1 MTGQNVSRRSTII
14 RRVASSLAAMAAFVA
29 VNTPASSSAQTFIPQ
44 DYANQVGPS
53 GSVSGDVLNFNGRG
67 AGVLL
72 RGGHVAGQT
81 VGRQESISH
90 IGAMPYATF
99 GNSLIFG
106 DGRFVRTNDNG
117 LAWSF
122 GTGFRH
128 YFSDVDAVFGLNGYF
143 DRDQHTGAHF
153 QEWGIGAEL
162 LSHNWE
168 WRGNMYKPFGDTEE
182 LLSIEAIPNSSV
194 FVGNELQFNQVR
206 NLATTLEGFDTEFG
220 VLLPGPIAE
229 RHKLRLFG
237 GAYYFETS
245 DIEFTGWKARLSG
258 NLFDW
263 LEGNV
268 EVTNDDEF
276 DTNVTFSVAMN
287 FGGYRENAP
296 SNNSRYRLGE
306 PVRRN
311 YTFSTDTTRIVD
323 AGVTAINSANGAAF
337 NVVHVNSNAGAVQ
350 NGTAEFPFS
359 SIAAGQ
365 ATGSDII
372 FVHGGSEWIGAP
384 DNSVILRSDT
394 RILGEGLIVD
404 ASGNRVTQHFV
415 DAVGPGPV
423 QLGASPD
430 FIDSNSTLLRPL
442 LANSAGDAVTLA
454 DDVEFSGFRISAA
467 NGNGIFGNA
476 VENVVLN
483 QNDVRDTLGD
493 GIQLVNPDGINQVVD
508 TVIANTGGVA
518 FHVDGGDAETVF
530 GQTSSDVDPGLGRVQ
545 NSSGLAVR
553 ILNTEATGFVSFAG
567 GSVAVPGT
575 SATRTVF
582 GATIDDDGGMGV
594 SLENNAGDVT
604 LDNLRLANSTSHGIN
619 IDGGSGTF
627 TFLSTIRDAG
637 IEITNPALNAVN
649 IVNLESGGEV
659 IFGAPI
665 IVDGHGGSGF
675 HFEGVSGD
683 IEINDP
689 VTITNQGGIAG
700 AGISFINNP
709 ATASVFFR
717 DDVTITSTLPSVN
730 NGVGILSSGNLFD
743 EATGDRASLRF
754 GLEDSDFV
762 LIENVD
768 GDNIRIQNDAASVRF
783 EGDVTIAN
791 RGPVLPNPARTQPSH
806 GILIDNSTGRISF
819 NGLTSIDNPNNITD
833 SAVEIASSQANVL
846 FNDLFADETL
856 GDAGVQLTNN
866 LEGELGEADLVFV
879 NLDINSD
886 TGGTSLLAANN
897 SSIRVFDGTIEA
909 NAGQAVDITTSGIDM
924 QFTSI
929 DSTAANPFAI
939 RIEDTFRATQGAQ
952 QDSSFV
958 VTGEDNG
965 GAGAG
970 GTITGAAVAGAFLRN
985 PGIVRLNQMDFQD
998 NEIGI
1003 DVAYTNLLESPSP
1016 GQLPRVETGL
1026 LELDSTN
1033 FEDSN
1038 NRAID
1043 GVNVPRLL
1051 ISNALYEDN
1060 GDAANGA
1067 ETIRLQY
1074 TEDPSEDADL
1084 GLYDFPFLVQIL
1096 DSEIENVD
1104 PFDLITISNGVGGQE
1119 AHLQLDIQRNS
1130 FDSTTGDLLVVNW
1143 DGPLFGEVNAN
1154 LFTLDT
1160 AEVVQFGVFVN
1171 NNNDDDD
1178 TELDFLTNTWE
1189 IGDAGLGN
1197 LVGDEKIG
1205 LFMELEGPAEIEIS
1219 NSVVTLDGD
1228 ELTAFE
1234 FDFNGL
1240 TTLRMIGNDIQDN
1253 FFFTN
1258 EDNRGVFID
1267 RIGAGS
1273 TFQFEDNFIT
1283 LQGDD
1288 ARGLEIDAFGV
1299 INLVDTGFIN
1309 IININAFG
1317 DFEFDF
1323 DGATPN
1329 GQLNINGALVP

>member
-1 MTGQNVSRRSTII
+1 MTGQNVSRRSTIF

-44 DYANQVGPS
+44 DYANQLGPS

-99 GNSLIFG
+99 GNSLVFG

-128 YFSDVDAVFGLNGYF
+128 YFSDIDAVFGLNGYF

-153 QEWGIGAEL
+153 KEWGIGAEL

-168 WRGNMYKPFGDTEE
+168 WRGNMYKPFDETEE
-182 LLSIEAIPNSSV
+182 LLSIDAIPNTSV

-206 NLATTLEGFDTEFG
+206 SLATTLEGFDTEFG

-229 RHKLRLFG
+229 RHQLRLFG

-276 DTNVTFSVAMN
+276 DTNVTFGVAMN

-296 SNNSRYRLGE
+296 SNNARYRLGE

-323 AGVTAINSANGAAF
+323 TGVTAINSVSGAPF
-337 NVVHVNSNAGAVQ
+337 DIVHVNSNAGAIQ

-359 SIAAGQ
+359 NIAAGQ
-365 ATGSDII
+365 ATGSDIV
-372 FVHGGSEWIGAP
+372 FVHGGSEWFGGP
-384 DNSVILRSDT
+384 DNSVILGSNQ
-394 RILGEGLIVD
+394 RIIGEGLIVD

-423 QLGASPD
+423 LLGASPD
-430 FIDSNSTLLRPL
+430 FTASNSTLLRPL
-442 LANSAGDAVTLA
+442 LANSAGNAVTLA
-454 DDVEFSGFRISAA
+454 NNVEFSGFRISAS

-493 GIQLVNPDGINQVVD
+493 GIQLVNPDGINQIID
-508 TVIANTGGVA
+508 TVIANTGGVG
-518 FHVDGGDAETVF
+518 FHVDGGDSETTF
-530 GQTSSDVDPGLGRVQ
+530 GQTASDIDPGLGRIQ
-545 NSSGLAVR
+545 NSSDFAVR
-553 ILNTEATGFVSFAG
+553 IQNTEADGFVSFAG

-575 SATRTVF
+575 TATRTTF

-594 SLENNAGDVT
+594 SLENNGGDVT
-604 LDNLRLANSTSHGIN
+604 LDNLRLVNSTSHGIN

-627 TFLSTIRDAG
+627 TFLSSIRDAG

-659 IFGAPI
+659 VFGAPLI
-665 IVDGHGGSGF
+665 IDGHGGSGF

-709 ATASVFFR
+709 ATANVFFR
-717 DDVTITSTLPSVN
+717 DNVTITSTLPAVN

-743 EATGDRASLRF
+743 EVTGSRASLRF
-754 GLEDSDFV
+754 GLDDSNFV

-791 RGPVLPNPARTQPSH
+791 RGPVLPAPVRTQPSH

-833 SAVEIASSQANVL
+833 SAVEIASSQANIL

-866 LEGELGEADLVFV
+866 VEGELGEADLVFA
-879 NLDINSD
+879 NLDINTD
-886 TGGTSLLAANN
+886 GGGTSLLAANN
-897 SSIRVFDGTIEA
+897 SSIRVFDGTIDA
-909 NAGQAVDITTSGIDM
+909 NLGQAVDITTSGIDM
-924 QFTSI
+924 QFSSV
-929 DSTAANPFAI
+929 DSTGAVGFGI

-952 QDSSFV
+952 PDSSFV

-970 GTITGAAVAGAFLRN
+970 GTITGATVAGAFLRN
-985 PGIVRLNQMDFQD
+985 PGIVRLNQMDFQN

-1003 DVAYTNLLESPSP
+1003 DVAYTELLESPSE
-1016 GQLPRVETGL
+1016 GQAPRVETGL
-1026 LELDSTN
+1026 LELDTTN
-1033 FEDSN
+1033 FEDN
-1038 NRAID
+1038 NERAID
-1043 GVNVPRLL
+1043 GINVPRLL

-1060 GDAANGA
+1060 GDAGNGA

-1074 TEDPSEDADL
+1074 TEDPSEDADI
-1084 GLYDFPFLVQIL
+1084 GLYDFPFLVQVL
-1096 DSEIENVD
+1096 DSEIENVNL
-1104 PFDLITISNGVGGQE
+1104 FDLINISNDVGGQE
-1119 AHLQLDIQRNS
+1119 AHLELDIQGNQFES
-1130 FDSTTGDLLVVNW
+1130 ALGDLLSVNW

-1171 NNNDDDD
+1171 NANDDDS
-1178 TELDFLTNTWE
+1178 TELNFLTNTWE
-1189 IGDAGLGN
+1189 IGDAGVSN
-1197 LVGDEKIG
+1197 VVGDEKFG

-1228 ELTAFE
+1228 DLTGFE
-1234 FDFNGL
+1234 FDFNEQ
-1240 TTLRMIGNDIQDN
+1240 TILRMNSNSIVDTSLAAND
-1253 FFFTN
+1253 
-1258 EDNRGVFID
+1258 DNRGIFID
-1267 RIGAGS
+1267 RIGQGS
-1273 TFQFEDNFIT
+1273 TFQFENNAIT
-1283 LQGDD
+1283 MLGDD

-1299 INLVDTGFIN
+1299 INLIDTSPGNLIT
-1309 IININAFG
+1309 IGPFG
-1317 DFEFDF
+1317 DFAFDF

-1329 GQLNINGALVP
+1329 GQLLINGVFVP